1 MIWARLRALREEGR
15 TLLLTTHYMD
25 EAERLCDQLV
35 IVDHGRVLEHGSPRD
50 LIHRHVEPEVLEVR
64 GAAERT
70 AAVLVD
76 IPDAR
81 IEQIGDIHYCY
92 TRDARSLLA
101 TLEQHRDL
109 TFLHRPSNLEDVFL
123 KLTGHELRD

>member
-1 MIWARLRALREEGR
+1 
-15 TLLLTTHYMD
+15 
-25 EAERLCDQLV
+25 
-35 IVDHGRVLEHGSPRD
+35 
-50 LIHRHVEPEVLEVR
+50 VEPEVLEVR